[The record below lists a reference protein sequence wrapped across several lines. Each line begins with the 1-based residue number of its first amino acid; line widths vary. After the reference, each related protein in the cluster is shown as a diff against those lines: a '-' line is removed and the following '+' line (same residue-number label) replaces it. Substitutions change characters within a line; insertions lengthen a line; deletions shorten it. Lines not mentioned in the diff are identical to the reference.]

1 MEEAGGGATSTSSS
15 SSSSRRLLLRPNPPP
30 SPGLSESREVMD
42 LVAEMSDLLR
52 TGLDRDGLRAL
63 VDLLE
68 GDAGGGGGGGS
79 GSASG
84 SGGGGGAGPAAAA
97 AAIEEVRG
105 RMREEAEGRRDV
117 A

>member
-1 MEEAGGGATSTSSS
+1 M
-15 SSSSRRLLLRPNPPP
+15 
-30 SPGLSESREVMD
+30 MD

-63 VDLLE
+63 VDLVE

>member
-1 MEEAGGGATSTSSS
+1 M
-15 SSSSRRLLLRPNPPP
+15 
-30 SPGLSESREVMD
+30 MD

-63 VDLLE
+63 VDLVE
-68 GDAGGGGGGGS
+68 GDGGGGGGG
-79 GSASG
+79 GSG